1 MVAVREALIFG
12 KICSSLANFTP
23 SIVMRRPLTTT
34 LLLARWTKRFTSW
47 KKSARLKK
55 FPTNSS
61 SSGTVPRQPDTSWV
75 PPVVAPGVA
84 APPPTGSPPP
94 VEVEVVASTPDCD
107 AAALAWFDVAA
118 AFFAAPVAVPGALWA
133 GAPPEA
139 TGGVVVPAAGVVPVL
154 PAGGVVPAGG

>member
-23 SIVMRRPLTTT
+23 SIVTRRPLTTT

-55 FPTNSS
+55 SPTNSS
-61 SSGTVPRQPDTSWV
+61 SSGTVSRPPDTSWV
-75 PPVVAPGVA
+75 PPVAPGVA
-84 APPPTGSPPP
+84 APPPTGRPPP
-94 VEVEVVASTPDCD
+94 VEVEVVASTPDAD
-107 AAALAWFDVAA
+107 AAALAWLEVAA
-118 AFFAAPVAVPGALWA
+118 ALFADSVAVPGALWA
-133 GAPPEA
+133 GAPPAA

-154 PAGGVVPAGG
+154 PAGGV